1 MPLVDVLVGGQYGS
15 THPPTKLCQPP
26 PQPPQEIVAHHVGP
40 DRLSVDPQAMII
52 EPEDIAQ
59 EEDLL
64 DTIGS
69 TAQGVGAALA
79 HERLS
84 AGAAK

>member
-1 MPLVDVLVGGQYGS
+1 
-15 THPPTKLCQPP
+15 
-26 PQPPQEIVAHHVGP
+26 
-40 DRLSVDPQAMII
+40 MII

-79 HERLS
+79 RKIW